1 MVNYFRIVNDAF
13 KGIIDE
19 AYLNKLD
26 DNFRDFA
33 SSLRNLFNT
42 VSDQVT
48 ASIAEPQEVGLI
60 YDETEESYF

>member
-26 DNFRDFA
+26 DNLRDFA